1 MKSAFAALATILL
14 AVASPAAADS
24 VTFDF
29 VGGFGAIDQA
39 PDSVSLYV
47 TAGDS
52 SLSPR
57 LFDGIYTAADVGT
70 TFVELPG
77 SAGFDFVTGFLSD
90 GDLNDRVYVWFTT
103 PLVGGGN
110 SRLESDATGFPAPP
124 SDLLGY
130 DITHITL
137 TFNSLTFGI
146 MNELPALTYSAD
158 LTFHYTASVV
168 PTPSAAFGGLALLAL
183 AGLRRR

>member
-1 MKSAFAALATILL
+1 ATVPSRCGRCTRGVHIPERMVMKSAFAALATILL

-70 TFVELPG
+70 TFGELPG
-77 SAGFDFVTGFLSD
+77 RPRFASVTGLPSAGGRSD
-90 GDLNDRVYVWFTT
+90 R
-103 PLVGGGN
+103 
-110 SRLESDATGFPAPP
+110 A
-124 SDLLGY
+124 
-130 DITHITL
+130 
-137 TFNSLTFGI
+137 
-146 MNELPALTYSAD
+146 SA
-158 LTFHYTASVV
+158 
-168 PTPSAAFGGLALLAL
+168 
-183 AGLRRR
+183 